1 MNNTDR
7 FGKQTYS
14 LPEDARAR
22 KSSTPKRTRRRGTP
36 TDALLLDREFAAI
49 RLAEHIDPQVLDYL
63 AKRGVPVGDRH
74 VTSTQLKRLHDHA
87 IAGRPSAH
95 AAFLAHCNLWTRL
108 LVEES
113 DDALRAAR
121 PCGRKLRCG
130 RRFGVPRIIAPDTYL
145 HAMPLFK
152 PLVFAQPGEEVAW
165 FRYIDLRVWVGLRCT
180 PAEPDNGITRPIPVE
195 TLRNHEFAA
204 YAGVS
209 RSVANRMLSLE
220 RELADEGEPTFL
232 ESRRGERVKVNPR
245 ALAELLSAFPAGRR
259 R

>member
-7 FGKQTYS
+7 FGKQIYS

-22 KSSTPKRTRRRGTP
+22 KSSTPKRTPQRRGT
-36 TDALLLDREFAAI
+36 TADTLLDREFAAI

-63 AKRGVPVGDRH
+63 AKRGVPAEDCH

-87 IAGRPSAH
+87 IVGRGARL
-95 AAFLAHCNLWTRL
+95 AAFLAHCNLWARL

-121 PCGRKLRCG
+121 PCHGKLRA
-130 RRFGVPRIIAPDTYL
+130 RRHFGVPRIIAPDTYL

-152 PLVFAQPGEEVAW
+152 PLVLAQPGEEIRW
-165 FRYIDLRVWVGLRCT
+165 YRNIDVREWVPLRCT
-180 PAEPDNGITRPIPVE
+180 PPEPDNGITRPIPVE

-204 YAGVS
+204 Y
-209 RSVANRMLSLE
+209 
-220 RELADEGEPTFL
+220 
-232 ESRRGERVKVNPR
+232 
-245 ALAELLSAFPAGRR
+245 SA
-259 R
+259 